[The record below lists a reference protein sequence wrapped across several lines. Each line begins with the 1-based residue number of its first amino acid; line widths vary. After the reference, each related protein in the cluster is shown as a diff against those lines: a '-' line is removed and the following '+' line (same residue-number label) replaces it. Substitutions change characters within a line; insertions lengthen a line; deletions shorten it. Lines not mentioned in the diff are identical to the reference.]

1 MYSVGIDASKGKS
14 TICILK
20 ETGEC
25 ILTPR
30 DFNHTKDDLEALDQ
44 TIQKLTGK
52 NDVRIVMEATG
63 IYHWPLLLFLKRK
76 GYFVSVINPLRM
88 KLFAKNY
95 NFRGVKTD
103 KYDSTII
110 AAYGCEK
117 WFSLQ
122 QWDFNDDTRDE
133 LKRLARSYVSYQK
146 PKISVKQSL
155 DLELEKCMPGIKS
168 LFSDDQKLYSFIL
181 FFQHFDKITAL
192 SQKKFLNKFDRWAK
206 RKDTDS
212 TVQLL
217 PRYTNLPHQVSLPSL
232 SMIPVFSLLKIWL
245 TR

>member
-14 TICILK
+14 TVCILK

-63 IYHWPLLLFLKRK
+63 IYHWPLLL
-76 GYFVSVINPLRM
+76 VINPLRM

-155 DLELEKCMPGIKS
+155 DLELEKCMPGIKN

-181 FFQHFDKITAL
+181 FFHHYDNLTAL
-192 SQKKFLNKFDRWAK
+192 SKNKFLDKFNRWAK
-206 RKDTDS
+206 KKGYQFHS
-212 TVQLL
+212 
-217 PRYTNLPHQVSLPSL
+217 SL